1 MMDYAKDQHSDEGG
15 CDGLP
20 NNEGGGGGGES
31 SSSEGD
37 DEDILDD
44 AVDEDYQ
51 LLMQGAGQETIDVL
65 KEIEREQNDQRMFT
79 MSRTTKAGGIGT
91 SSAQEENFFCHIT
104 NEE

>member
-15 CDGLP
+15 CEGLP
-20 NNEGGGGGGES
+20 NNEGGGGGES

-51 LLMQGAGQETIDVL
+51 MLMQGAG
-65 KEIEREQNDQRMFT
+65 
-79 MSRTTKAGGIGT
+79 
-91 SSAQEENFFCHIT
+91 
-104 NEE
+104 